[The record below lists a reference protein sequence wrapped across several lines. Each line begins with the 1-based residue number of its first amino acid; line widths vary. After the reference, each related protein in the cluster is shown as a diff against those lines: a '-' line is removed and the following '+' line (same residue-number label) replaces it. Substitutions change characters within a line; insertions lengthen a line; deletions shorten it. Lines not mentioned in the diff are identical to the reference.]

1 MTAAT
6 PQNQII
12 KKGARVWLD
21 DRREYARTID
31 CNPKQLDGDAI
42 EYSMIRYTVQTDSGV
57 CIENYP
63 AYLMHMKPES

>member
-1 MTAAT
+1 MAVAT

-12 KKGARVWLD
+12 EKGARVWLG

-31 CNPKQLDGDAI
+31 CDPRQLYGDTI

-57 CIENYP
+57 RIENYP
-63 AYLMHMKPES
+63 AYLMQLKPES